1 MGRSRSKHCHTV
13 VVVVVVGMLLKKQAL
28 SHGGGGGGGYAA
40 DGGAEKREPS
50 KFMAWNA
57 NSFLF
62 RLKSDGDEVLSLLH
76 RLDPNVIVIQ
86 VKKTTISLSLSLSL
100 SEKICSPFPLSQKIY
115 SPFALW
121 LGKAPPTGTETHY
134 FSTHTMLQELRR
146 SQCF

>member
-100 SEKICSPFPLSQKIY
+100 SQRKFAHHFLSLK
-115 SPFALW
+115 
-121 LGKAPPTGTETHY
+121 K
-134 FSTHTMLQELRR
+134 STHHLHFGSVKLLPQELKLII
-146 SQCF
+146 SQHTQCCKN